1 MRLSPTAHVDTFCR
15 DRLAPEDQW
24 PEFRY
29 DLPEL
34 SYPER
39 LNCAA
44 ELLDATAARLGA
56 DRPCLRSPAESWTYG
71 ETVRRTNQLAQVLTE
86 DFGLRPGNRVLL
98 RGPNNPWLAAAWL
111 AVLKAGGVAVTT
123 MALLRARE
131 IATIVGLTEPSLA
144 ICDYRFAADLAAGA
158 PELTALHY
166 GGDDPGDLAARCAA
180 KDGVFTPVEVAAD
193 DVAILASTSGTTG
206 QPKVAMHFHRDILAS
221 CDSFSAYVIKPD
233 PGDVFTGSPPLGFTF
248 GLGGLLLYPLRA
260 GASTLLVERIT
271 PAEWPDVIA
280 AHGVTVLST
289 APGAYRG
296 MVATGKTAELKTLR
310 RCISAGEHLPKS
322 VWDGFHDATGIAI
335 IDGIGSTEMLHIFIA
350 SADDEIRPG
359 STGRAVPGYRAQIQD
374 EDGHVVP
381 DGEPGRLAVQGP
393 TGCRYLSDPRQKTY
407 VQRGWNI
414 TGDTYL
420 RDADGYYW
428 FQARSDDMIISS
440 GYNIAGP
447 EVEEALLGHPD
458 VLEVAVVGAPHP
470 ERGMIV
476 QAFVVL
482 RDPAAAG
489 PGKAAEL
496 QDFAKA
502 SIAPYK
508 YPRVV
513 EFVTELPKTISGKT
527 QRYRLRQLAE
537 DRLDPQG
544 LPGGETTARS
554 V

>member
-1 MRLSPTAHVDTFCR
+1 MRLSPSAHVDTFCR
-15 DRLAPEDQW
+15 DRLPPQDQW

-44 ELLDATAARLGA
+44 ELLDATAALVGA
-56 DRPCLRSPAESWTYG
+56 DRPCLRSPAQSWTYG

-98 RGPNNPWLAAAWL
+98 RGPNNPWLAASWL

-131 IATIVGLTEPSLA
+131 IATLVGLTEPSLA
-144 ICDYRFAADLAAGA
+144 ICDHRFAEDLAAGA
-158 PELTALHY
+158 PGLAVLHY
-166 GGDDPGDLAARCAA
+166 GGDGPGDLVARCAA
-180 KDGVFTPVEVAAD
+180 RDGSFTPVQVAAD

-206 QPKVAMHFHRDILAS
+206 QPKVAMHFHRDILAT

-233 PGDVFTGSPPLGFTF
+233 PGDVFAGSPPLGFTF

-260 GASTLLVERIT
+260 GASSLLVERIT

-289 APGAYRG
+289 APGAYRA
-296 MVATGKTAELKTLR
+296 MAAAGKTGALKTLR

-322 VWDGFHDATGIAI
+322 VWEDFRDATGIAI

-359 STGRAVPGYRAQIQD
+359 STGRAVPGYRAEIQD
-374 EDGHVVP
+374 EDGNTAP
-381 DGEPGRLAVQGP
+381 DGEPGRLAVRGP
-393 TGCRYLSDPRQKTY
+393 TGCRYLSDPRQQNY

-414 TGDTYL
+414 TGDTYI

-458 VLEVAVVGAPHP
+458 VLEVAVVGAPDAA
-470 ERGMIV
+470 RGMIV

-489 PGKAAEL
+489 AAKAAEL

-527 QRYRLRQLAE
+527 QRYRLRQRAE
-537 DRLDPQG
+537 EGVRPEPADSPL
-544 LPGGETTARS
+544 
-554 V
+554 

>member
-1 MRLSPTAHVDTFCR
+1 MRLSPSAHVDTFCR
-15 DRLAPEDQW
+15 DRLPPLDQW

-44 ELLDATAARLGA
+44 ELLDATAARVGA
-56 DRPCLRSPAESWTYG
+56 DRPCLRSPTETWTYG
-71 ETVRRTNQLAQVLTE
+71 DTVRRTNQLAQVLTE
-86 DFGLRPGNRVLL
+86 DFALQPGNRVLL

-131 IATIVGLTEPSLA
+131 IATIVALTEPSLA
-144 ICDYRFAADLAAGA
+144 ICDHRFAADLAAGA
-158 PELTALHY
+158 PGLTVLDY
-166 GGDDPGDLAARCAA
+166 GGDDPGDMAARCAA
-180 KDGVFTPVEVAAD
+180 KDGAFDALQVAAD

-206 QPKVAMHFHRDILAS
+206 QPKVAMHFHRDILAT
-221 CDSFSAYVIKPD
+221 CDSFSAYLIKPES
-233 PGDVFTGSPPLGFTF
+233 GDVFAGSPPLGFTF

-289 APGAYRG
+289 APGAYRA
-296 MVATGKTAELKTLR
+296 MVATGKAAAAKTLR
-310 RCISAGEHLPKS
+310 RCISAGEHLPRS
-322 VWDGFHDATGIAI
+322 VWEDFHDATGIAI
-335 IDGIGSTEMLHIFIA
+335 IDGIGSTELLHIFIA
-350 SADDEIRPG
+350 SADDDIRPG
-359 STGRAVPGYRAQIQD
+359 STGRVVPGYRAQVQD
-374 EDGHVVP
+374 EDGNTVP
-381 DGEPGRLAVQGP
+381 DDEPGRLAVQGP
-393 TGCRYLSDPRQKTY
+393 TGCRYLSDPRQRTY
-407 VQRGWNI
+407 VQHGWNI
-414 TGDTYL
+414 TGDTYV

-458 VLEVAVVGAPHP
+458 VLECAVVGAPDA

-489 PGKAAEL
+489 AAKAGEL

-508 YPRVV
+508 YPRLV

-527 QRYRLRQLAE
+527 QRYRLRQLAGG
-537 DRLDPQG
+537 RARPAPQDS
-544 LPGGETTARS
+544 PR
-554 V
+554 

>member
-1 MRLSPTAHVDTFCR
+1 MRLSPSAHVDTFCR
-15 DRLAPEDQW
+15 DRLPPPDQW
-24 PEFRY
+24 PVFRY

-44 ELLDATAARLGA
+44 ELLDATAARVGA
-56 DRPCLRSPAESWTYG
+56 DRPCLRSPTQTWTYG

-98 RGPNNPWLAAAWL
+98 RGPNSPWLAAAWL

-131 IATIVGLTEPSLA
+131 IAAIAGLTEPSLA
-144 ICDYRFAADLAAGA
+144 ICDHRFAGDLAAGA
-158 PELTALHY
+158 PQLTVLHY
-166 GGDDPGDLAARCAA
+166 GGDDPGDMAARCAA
-180 KDGVFTPVEVAAD
+180 KDGAFTPVEVAGD

-206 QPKVAMHFHRDILAS
+206 QPKVAMHFHRDILAT
-221 CDSFSAYVIKPD
+221 CDSFSAYLIKPNLD
-233 PGDVFTGSPPLGFTF
+233 DVFAGSPPLGFTF
-248 GLGGLLLYPLRA
+248 GLGGLLLYPLRV
-260 GASTLLVERIT
+260 GASALLVERAT
-271 PAEWPDVIA
+271 PPELADLIA

-289 APGAYRG
+289 APGAYRA
-296 MVATGKTAELKTLR
+296 MIAAGKVSGSASLKTLR

-322 VWDGFHDATGIAI
+322 VWEDFRDATGIAI

-359 STGRAVPGYRAQIQD
+359 STGRAVPGYRAEIQD
-374 EDGHVVP
+374 EEGNPVP

-393 TGCRYLSDPRQKTY
+393 TGCRYLADPRQQNY

-414 TGDTYL
+414 TGDTYI
-420 RDADGYYW
+420 RDADGYFW

-458 VLEVAVVGAPHP
+458 VLEVAVVGAPHA

-482 RDPAAAG
+482 RDPAVAG
-489 PGKAAEL
+489 EAKAAEL

-527 QRYRLRQLAE
+527 QRYRLRQLTE
-537 DRLDPQG
+537 ERLRPEPQDS
-544 LPGGETTARS
+544 PR
-554 V
+554 